1 MAEIN
6 SRGVLAGSRA
16 ASIKNETESKFTLD
30 HKQFNLN
37 LTQMECDTPQ
47 LQPLGRLT
55 NSSLTFK
62 NNMHNMTHYNN
73 FNVKHEVSPT
83 LSLKKE
89 RTLRQIRLDT
99 SPGIRDD
106 WLDRPMNA

>member
-6 SRGVLAGSRA
+6 SRGVLAGSRC
-16 ASIKNETESKFTLD
+16 ASIKNETEFTID
-30 HKQFNLN
+30 PKQFNLN

-55 NSSLTFK
+55 NTSITFK
-62 NNMHNMTHYNN
+62 EKNYHNMTHTNQ
-73 FNVKHEVSPT
+73 FNLKNEHSPA

-89 RTLRQIRLDT
+89 RTLRASRLE
-99 SPGIRDD
+99 SRPKINDD
-106 WLDRPMNA
+106 WFNKTTNG